1 MTRCTP
7 IDLLCVK
14 VLKGMVTMM
23 IPPMGFVTVAT
34 VITEEAWGKQSEGG
48 ASH

>member
-7 IDLLCVK
+7 TDLLCVK
-14 VLKGMVTMM
+14 VLKGMVTM
-23 IPPMGFVTVAT
+23 GFVTIVT